1 MKKSFTFCFVLI
13 LGLMN
18 SQVHRFYYE
27 MTYYSHKDSIQP
39 EKEIMVLDVAK
50 DESLFL
56 SYKQLEFDST
66 YIAGVK
72 KGRQAGKEFIS
83 PPSSNFKKW
92 SFRVNKLKKGK
103 LIFNDFIG
111 MSEYYNYEEKPYLK
125 WNITNF
131 IEKIGDYETQMATT
145 SYGGRNWTAWF
156 TTEIPIQDGPSKFSG
171 LPGLIVKLRDNE
183 GYYSWILVAN
193 KKLVQD
199 INANKLNNLEFQM
212 GKSVKLSKEGFQK
225 RLKEYEKNPMSQ
237 MMQMFDEKNSELMNA
252 LKKQEIRIKKQIAFY
267 NNPIEIN

>member
-103 LIFNDFIG
+103 LIFNDFFMIILSSGTQNRLQPYFSTGNSRTIG
-111 MSEYYNYEEKPYLK
+111 
-125 WNITNF
+125 IC
-131 IEKIGDYETQMATT
+131 
-145 SYGGRNWTAWF
+145 
-156 TTEIPIQDGPSKFSG
+156 
-171 LPGLIVKLRDNE
+171 
-183 GYYSWILVAN
+183 LVIWGIAN
-193 KKLVQD
+193 GSDQH
-199 INANKLNNLEFQM
+199 
-212 GKSVKLSKEGFQK
+212 
-225 RLKEYEKNPMSQ
+225 RL
-237 MMQMFDEKNSELMNA
+237 
-252 LKKQEIRIKKQIAFY
+252 
-267 NNPIEIN
+267 